1 MAWNSFC
8 SRLRKPLLIGLW
20 CLPFLFA
27 QGNSHLT
34 VGTIQKVSGKR
45 NDAVEVKIPVT
56 IEAGFHVNSDKP
68 SEDYLIPL
76 KVKWTDTGALQGGE
90 LVYPKPASLD
100 MTGESK
106 PLSVF
111 EGSFD
116 IVARFKV
123 GPTAQAGPGSAAGKL
138 SYQACNAKMCFPPK
152 TIDITVPYSVK

>member
-1 MAWNSFC
+1 
-8 SRLRKPLLIGLW
+8 L

-27 QGNSHLT
+27 QGSGHLT

-45 NDAVEVKIPVT
+45 NEAVEAKIPVS
-56 IEAGFHVNSDKP
+56 IDPGFHVNSDKP

-76 KVKWTDTGALQGGE
+76 KVKWTSTGALEVGE
-90 LVYPKPASLD
+90 LRFPKPASLN
-100 MTGESK
+100 MAGEEK

-123 GPTAQAGPGSAAGKL
+123 AADAPAGPGSAAGKL

-152 TIDITVPYSVK
+152 TVDISVPYQVN